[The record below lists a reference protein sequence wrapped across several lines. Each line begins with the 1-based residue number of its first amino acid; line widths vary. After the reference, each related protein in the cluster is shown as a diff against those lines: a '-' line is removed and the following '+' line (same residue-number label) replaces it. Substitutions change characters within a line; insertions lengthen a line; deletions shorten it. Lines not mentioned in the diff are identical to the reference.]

1 MRRINQAIIIKPRT
15 PMPMKCGICGAGDG
29 RRAGGGDGGCDG
41 GGEGGAGAN
50 ERGWAG
56 KCADDTSIRRSEGVV
71 PWLLEPAAR

>member
-15 PMPMKCGICGAGDG
+15 PIESNVEGDG

-56 KCADDTSIRRSEGVV
+56 KCADGTSIRRSEGVV